1 MPVIETAFEEMDERF
16 RKRKQVRSKNMKV
29 LSTNNPKKIL
39 KLETKKRIEA
49 RKSLISNEEDITL
62 EALITGNDAMSINYL
77 PRGQQVS
84 KSVCR
89 IEVKNEQGRTLQFG
103 TGFMV
108 SPKLLITNEHVLSLK
123 ENCVKTNIQFNYEE
137 DENFIPKPDKIFLL
151 DPELFFYNNHNLD
164 FALVGVKQ
172 IASDNQTPLS
182 EFGYIKLIGKP
193 GKGLIGEYATLV
205 HHPNKE
211 RKQISIR
218 ENRIVDTLDN
228 FIHYKT
234 DSLGGSSGAP
244 VFNDNWDVFA
254 LHHSGIPKRDEK
266 GRILAIDNTVWDPSM
281 GEDKKQY
288 DFNEGIRISKIIED
302 LETTNKMNK
311 FQGKSRE
318 VFEEFLS
325 LSSN

>member
-1 MPVIETAFEEMDERF
+1 MPLTQTAFEQMHERF
-16 RKRKQVRSKNMKV
+16 KERKQVRSKNISV
-29 LSTNNPKKIL
+29 LSTNNPENIL
-39 KLETKKRIEA
+39 KLETEKRIAA
-49 RKSLISNEEDITL
+49 RKSLISDDENITL
-62 EALITGNDAMSINYL
+62 EGLITGNDALSINYL

-89 IEVKNEQGRTLQFG
+89 IEVKNEQGRTIQFA
-103 TGFMV
+103 TGFLV
-108 SPKLLITNEHVLSLK
+108 SPKLLITNEHVLLLK

-137 DENFIPKPDKIFLL
+137 DENFIPRADKIFLL
-151 DPELFFYNNHNLD
+151 DPESFFYNTHNLD
-164 FALVGVKQ
+164 FALVAVKQ

-182 EFGYIKLIGKP
+182 DFGYIKLIGKP
-193 GKGLIGEYATLV
+193 GKGLIGEYATLI

-244 VFNDNWDVFA
+244 VFNDNWEVFA
-254 LHHSGIPKRDEK
+254 LHHGGIPKRDEK
-266 GRILAIDNTVWDPSM
+266 QRILAIDNTVWDPSM

-288 DFNEGIRISKIIED
+288 DFNEGIRISKIIDD
-302 LETTNKMNK
+302 LETMNKMNK
-311 FQGKSRE
+311 FQGESKE
-318 VFEEFLS
+318 VLEDFLN
-325 LSSN
+325 LSNN